1 MSRDYRLYLDDIIEA
16 MEKIIRYSADLTL
29 EDFIKDEKT
38 VDAVIRNFTII
49 GEAAKNIPDEI
60 KAGQPGVPWKEMAG
74 IRDKLVHQY
83 FGVKYDVL
91 WKTIRN
97 RLPQIKP
104 QIISI
109 LKQTSEGDMS
119 FDAR

>member
-29 EDFIKDEKT
+29 EDFTKDEKT

-49 GEAAKNIPDEI
+49 GEAVKNIPDEI

-83 FGVKYDVL
+83 FGIKFDVL
-91 WKTIRN
+91 WKTIRK

-109 LKQTSEGDMS
+109 LKQTSDE
-119 FDAR
+119 